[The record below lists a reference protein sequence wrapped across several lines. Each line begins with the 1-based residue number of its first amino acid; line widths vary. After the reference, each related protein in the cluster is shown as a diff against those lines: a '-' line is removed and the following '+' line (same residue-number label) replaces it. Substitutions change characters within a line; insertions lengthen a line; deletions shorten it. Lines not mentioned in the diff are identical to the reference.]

1 MLYSVGLVSLAFQ
14 GGAAF
19 SAVGAS
25 KLGPSA
31 VVGRSRVAPV
41 VMESKWDMKE
51 ITPDGKLV
59 QRVEG
64 NTRKTWSF
72 NNLAKDRVQVAL
84 TSEGRPVNAD
94 IQLWLGPDWTPFSL
108 KAYSEDGKLRPI
120 QTLVGTR
127 NKAAMIEVRNVG
139 EYEFPFNAASNYA
152 KGAMALLPQARPNP
166 AFLLPSQ
173 SRRLLSQAPEP
184 LFQFTPPTPL
194 ARSVHAPHL
203 PSPTRLPQEIPAT
216 STPVRVDGGALRS
229 FPLDPECEQ
238 LEVVL
243 NTDGKQLNARVELLN
258 APNNPKQTF
267 EVFTNNGEL
276 NSLCVCFNTID
287 PGNTVRIV
295 NLAPVEFPCYIH
307 LNEL

>member
-1 MLYSVGLVSLAFQ
+1 MLYSVGLLSLAFQ

-19 SAVGAS
+19 TAGAS
-25 KLGPSA
+25 KMGASA
-31 VVGRSRVAPV
+31 VATESRLGLTR
-41 VMESKWDMKE
+41 MDGSKWDMKE

-152 KGAMALLPQARPNP
+152 KGAMALLPQ
-166 AFLLPSQ
+166 
-173 SRRLLSQAPEP
+173 
-184 LFQFTPPTPL
+184 
-194 ARSVHAPHL
+194 V
-203 PSPTRLPQEIPAT
+203 
-216 STPVRVDGGALRS
+216 G
-229 FPLDPECEQ
+229 
-238 LEVVL
+238 
-243 NTDGKQLNARVELLN
+243 
-258 APNNPKQTF
+258 
-267 EVFTNNGEL
+267 
-276 NSLCVCFNTID
+276 
-287 PGNTVRIV
+287 
-295 NLAPVEFPCYIH
+295 
-307 LNEL
+307 